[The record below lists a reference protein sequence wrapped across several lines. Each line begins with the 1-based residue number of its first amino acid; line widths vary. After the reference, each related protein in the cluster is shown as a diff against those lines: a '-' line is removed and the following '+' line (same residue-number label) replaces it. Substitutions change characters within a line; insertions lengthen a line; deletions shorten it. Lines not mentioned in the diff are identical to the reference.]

1 MQAKASR
8 EIIRIM
14 RRNRIP
20 GTALRNPRHEQ
31 FAQLIATGVKPR
43 RAVELVGYSKHRSD
57 SQASVLVR
65 KAWVSQRIEE
75 LRRSVD
81 QRAVTNAALTRTWVL
96 QELKQN
102 VSRAVQI
109 EDLSAANRALE
120 LLGKELGMFVDRKVV
135 GVQALIAELTP
146 ENLRNASADDLYTL
160 LAVIDS
166 ELANE
171 QQVEVGTVPNL
182 GTDKADSGTV
192 Q

>member
-31 FAQLIATGVKPR
+31 FAQLVATGVKPR
-43 RAVELVGYSKHRSD
+43 QAAELVGYSKHRSD

-120 LLGKELGMFVDRKVV
+120 LLGKELGMFVERKVL
-135 GVQALIAELTP
+135 GLQD
-146 ENLRNASADDLYTL
+146 LRNASADDLYTV

-171 QQVEVGTVPNL
+171 QPGKPGGEAPDPGGGALNIAGPATL
-182 GTDKADSGTV
+182 L
-192 Q
+192 